1 VGAVLARA
9 GWGCAVMSDRMT
21 AYQEFAD
28 VVAGVN
34 DILNAMN
41 VLNWD
46 ARTQMPSG
54 GNESRG
60 HQLATLSGLA
70 QEQLVSDR
78 LLRLLERAEREAF
91 DLPEDSI
98 ERRSLQSVREASEL
112 FRRTPERL
120 TRDLAQLRSEAQQR
134 WAEARASSDFSIF
147 APALERMVV
156 LQRELAEVI
165 GYAEHPYDALVGLYE
180 PGMTHSRLQT
190 LFTELRAGILPL
202 LERIQTAPAPRADF
216 LHLDYPIEL
225 QRSFALE
232 VAQAFGYDLARG
244 RLDVSLHPFEISFT
258 RHDVRIT
265 TRYRANFLPSCL
277 FGVLHETGHALYEQG
292 VAPELTRT
300 ALTSDLPGLY
310 AVGGASFGA
319 HESQSRLW
327 ENLIGRSLAFW
338 ALWYPR
344 LQATFP
350 DQLQDV
356 DLETF
361 HRAVNRVAPSPIR
374 VEADEVTYNLHIML
388 RASLEAEL
396 IEGSLVVKDL
406 PEAWNARMHQDLGL
420 RPPDDARGVLQ
431 DIHWSS
437 GYFGSFPTYTIGNVM
452 ASQFLQAAHA
462 QIPGLENAL
471 GQGEYAPLLGWL
483 TENIYRHG
491 RRFTPSKLLEHTTGR
506 GLDAKPYLEYLRK
519 KFEGLYN
526 LPAG

>member
-1 VGAVLARA
+1 V
-9 GWGCAVMSDRMT
+9 T
-21 AYQEFAD
+21 AYQEFRD

-70 QEQLVSDR
+70 QEQLVSDG
-78 LLRLLERAEREAF
+78 LLRLLERAEQETEGW
-91 DLPEDSI
+91 PEDSI
-98 ERRSLQSVREASEL
+98 ERRNLRAVREASEL

-120 TRDLAQLRSEAQQR
+120 TKDLAQLRSEAQQR
-134 WAEARASSDFSIF
+134 WAEARATNDFSIF

-165 GYAEHPYDALVGLYE
+165 GYVEHPYDALVSLYE
-180 PGMTHSRLQT
+180 PGMTQSKLQK
-190 LFTELRAGILPL
+190 LFTELRTGIMPL
-202 LERIQTAPAPRADF
+202 LERVQAKPSPRVDF
-216 LHLDYPIEL
+216 LRRDYPIEL

-232 VAQAFGYDLARG
+232 VARAFGYDLSRG

-265 TRYRANFLPSCL
+265 TRYTTNFLPSCL

-310 AVGGASFGA
+310 AVGGASFGT

-327 ENLIGRSLAFW
+327 ENLIGRSHAFW

-344 LQATFP
+344 LQETFP
-350 DQLQDV
+350 QQLRDV
-356 DLETF
+356 DLVTF
-361 HRAVNRVAPSPIR
+361 HRAVNRVSPSPIR

-388 RASLEAEL
+388 RTSLEAGL
-396 IEGSLVVKDL
+396 IDGSLAVNDL
-406 PEAWNARMHQDLGL
+406 PEAWNARMQQDLSL
-420 RPPDDARGVLQ
+420 TPPDDAHGVLQ

-452 ASQFLQAAHA
+452 ASELLQAAHT
-462 QIPGLENAL
+462 QMPELEHDLAR
-471 GQGEYAPLLGWL
+471 GEYEPLLGWL
-483 TENIYRHG
+483 TEHVYQHG
-491 RRFTPSKLLEHTTGR
+491 RRFTPSELLERITGR
-506 GLDAKPYLEYLRK
+506 GLNAQPYLEYLRS
-519 KFEGLYN
+519 KFEGLYG
-526 LPAG
+526 LSVE

>member
-1 VGAVLARA
+1 MGAVLARA
-9 GWGCAVMSDRMT
+9 SRGSIMT
-21 AYQEFAD
+21 AYEKLKE

-34 DILNAMN
+34 DILNALN

-46 ARTQMPSG
+46 ARTQMPAG

-60 HQLATLSGLA
+60 QQLATLSGLA
-70 QEQLVSDR
+70 QEKLVSDH
-78 LLRLLERAEREAF
+78 LRSLLERAEQETVS
-91 DLPEDSI
+91 LPEDSI
-98 ERRSLQSVREASEL
+98 PRRSLRAVREASEL

-120 TRDLAQLRSEAQQR
+120 TRELAQLRSEAQQR
-134 WAEARASSDFSIF
+134 WAEARAANNFAIF

-165 GYAEHPYDALVGLYE
+165 GYEENPYDALVGLYE
-180 PGMTHSRLQT
+180 PGMTHARLQT
-190 LFTELRAGILPL
+190 LFTELWAGILPL
-202 LERIQTAPAPRADF
+202 LERIQVQPAPRDDF
-216 LHLDYPIEL
+216 LRDDYPIER

-232 VAQAFGYDLARG
+232 IAQAFGYDLSRG

-265 TRYRANFLPSCL
+265 TRYKANFLPSCL

-310 AVGGASFGA
+310 AVGGASFGT

-327 ENLIGRSLAFW
+327 ENLIGRSHAFW
-338 ALWYPR
+338 RLWYPR
-344 LQATFP
+344 LQETFP
-350 DQLQDV
+350 QQLRDI
-356 DLETF
+356 DLNTF

-388 RASLEAEL
+388 RTSLEAGL
-396 IEGSLVVKDL
+396 IDGTLAIKDL
-406 PEAWNARMHQDLGL
+406 PEAWNARMQQDLGL
-420 RPPDDARGVLQ
+420 TPSDDAQGVLQ

-462 QIPGLENAL
+462 QVPGLENGLAR
-471 GQGEYAPLLGWL
+471 GEYAPLLGWL
-483 TENIYRHG
+483 TKNVYQHG
-491 RRFTPSKLLEHTTGR
+491 RRFTPTELLERTTGR
-506 GLDAKPYLEYLRK
+506 SLDAQPYLEYLRAK
-519 KFEGLYN
+519 LEGLYP
-526 LPAG
+526 LSTD